1 VPRAKQRTGQLR
13 EHIVQ
18 VAVAMLAADGVG
30 EFTTRKVAER
40 AQTSPPA
47 VYELFGDKAGLVRE
61 VFFEGFRLLGDC
73 FGRLRESD
81 DPRADL
87 LRAVQM
93 FRAFARGNP
102 VLTQVMFSR
111 PFADF
116 DPGPAEVEAGAATR
130 EFIVHRVRRCIRAGI
145 IDGDPADIAHGLL
158 ALAQGLAMQEAA
170 GWLGSSRASVN
181 RRWNLAVH
189 ALLAGLAPARS
200 AIPPARQD
208 TP

>member
-30 EFTTRKVAER
+30 GFTTRKVAEQAR
-40 AQTSPPA
+40 TSPPA

-61 VFFEGFRLLGDC
+61 IFFEGFRLLGYR
-73 FGRLRESD
+73 FGRLRQSD

-87 LRAVQM
+87 LRAVQV
-93 FRAFARGNP
+93 FRAFVRDNP
-102 VLTQVMFSR
+102 VLAQVMFSR

-116 DPGPAEVEAGAATR
+116 DPGPAELEAGAATR
-130 EFIVHRVRRCIRAGI
+130 EFIVHQVRRCIDAGL
-145 IDGDPADIAHGLL
+145 IDGDQTDIAHGLL

-170 GWLGSSRASVN
+170 GWLGSSKASVN
-181 RRWNLAVH
+181 RRWNLAFH
-189 ALLAGLAPARS
+189 ALLAGLAPAS
-200 AIPPARQD
+200 PAVSPARQD
-208 TP
+208 TT